1 MLAVLGSRDPV
12 LLRHDV
18 HEVLALGTSGYIKGV
33 LYIDIRNGF
42 IQVIDFENKVCNMWW
57 KKIRNTPLLQVK

>member
-1 MLAVLGSRDPV
+1 VLAVLGSRDPV

-33 LYIDIRNGF
+33 LYNDIRNGF
-42 IQVIDFENKVCNMWW
+42 IQVIDFENKVCNM
-57 KKIRNTPLLQVK
+57 